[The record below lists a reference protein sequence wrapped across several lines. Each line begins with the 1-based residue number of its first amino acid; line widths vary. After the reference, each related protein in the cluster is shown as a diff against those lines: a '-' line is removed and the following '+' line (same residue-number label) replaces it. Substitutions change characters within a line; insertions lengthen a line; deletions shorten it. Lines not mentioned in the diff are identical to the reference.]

1 MLNSPNHLEIEFVKE
16 VSYQKLRTEQEGILT
31 AVKAIEGAIPLVS
44 KFLDVDLEE
53 YVLPLGRTV
62 EFVIDVVLVVIPD
75 TKS

>member
-1 MLNSPNHLEIEFVKE
+1 M
-16 VSYQKLRTEQEGILT
+16 
-31 AVKAIEGAIPLVS
+31 KAIEGAIPLVS